1 MGAVY
6 RFSFDV
12 SPSDLLELDA
22 SLGDC
27 ILHDPLKAVSLFQS
41 VSCTN
46 EIYKIPNLLISYL
59 TFAYPKTHSH
69 AFSTSKVTEETMS
82 CFVLCL
88 TDHIDIYILETTL
101 YFKQMKMQW
110 LFFRFVIC
118 L

>member
-41 VSCTN
+41 VSCKN

-101 YFKQMKMQW
+101 YFKQMKMQ
-110 LFFRFVIC
+110 
-118 L
+118 